1 MEILKKIILI
11 SILLV
16 GATLFISCNK
26 KTNKISKEKE
36 IKNLETRAG
45 QSFRVYKIIKYEW
58 R

>member
-26 KTNKISKEKE
+26 KTNDILKEKE
-36 IKNLETRAG
+36 M
-45 QSFRVYKIIKYEW
+45 
-58 R
+58 